1 MDPLVSDLLELLDR
15 DLREDFEE
23 RAAIAEFEA
32 GYPREH
38 AECLAMLDVVS
49 RHPSVLD
56 GVTVVEVD
64 ADGDRRWLVTTD
76 WSGARRL
83 RSAGD
88 GAARFVALAEVVD
101 GQFGGAAVLARLP

>member
-1 MDPLVSDLLELLDR
+1 MDPLVSDLLHLLDR
-15 DLREDFEE
+15 DLREEFEE
-23 RAAIAEFEA
+23 RAAIVEFEA

-38 AECLAMLDVVS
+38 AECLAMLDVIS
-49 RHPSVLD
+49 RHPWVLD

-64 ADGDRRWLVTTD
+64 ADDGRRWLVTTD
-76 WSGARRL
+76 WTGARRL

>member
-38 AECLAMLDVVS
+38 AECLAMLDVIS
-49 RHPSVLD
+49 RYPFVLD
-56 GVTVVEVD
+56 GVTVVEVA
-64 ADGDRRWLVTTD
+64 ADGARKWLVTTD

-83 RSAGD
+83 RNEGD

-101 GQFGGAAVLARLP
+101 GQFGGAAVLAELT

>member
-1 MDPLVSDLLELLDR
+1 MDPLVSDLLDLLDR

-32 GYPREH
+32 EYPREH

-56 GVTVVEVD
+56 GVTVVEVA
-64 ADGDRRWLVTTD
+64 ADGGRKWLVTTD

-83 RSAGD
+83 RSECD

-101 GQFGGAAVLARLP
+101 GQFGGAAVLAELT